1 MGMKYRIINHIM
13 TEEKKEDQID
23 GQLASAPAGAPE
35 SSRAQAFGIF
45 IIELIK
51 IGLLAALTI
60 GLIRYFLFKPFYVK
74 GASMEPNFY
83 DHEYLI
89 VDELSYRFRAPERG
103 EVVVFRYPGNPQEYF
118 LKRVI
123 GLPGERVKI
132 SEGHV
137 TIYNSAHPEGV
148 AVEESY
154 LPKDLSTIGEE
165 ITTLSD
171 KEYFV
176 LGDNRPNSYDSRRFG
191 PINYDAI
198 VGRAWFRG
206 WPVSRIQTFTT
217 PGFNL

>member
-1 MGMKYRIINHIM
+1 MAER
-13 TEEKKEDQID
+13 KESDQLED
-23 GQLASAPAGAPE
+23 SSAASAAGAPGN
-35 SSRAQAFGIF
+35 SRVQAFGIF

-51 IGLLAALTI
+51 VGLLAALMI

-89 VDELSYRFRAPERG
+89 VDELSYRFRPPARG
-103 EVVVFRYPGNPQEYF
+103 EVVVFHYPGNTKEYF

-132 SEGHV
+132 SEGRV
-137 TIYNSAHPEGV
+137 TIYNPEYPEGV

-154 LPKDLSTIGEE
+154 LSKDLTTAGEE
-165 ITTLSD
+165 ITTLGD
-171 KEYFV
+171 QEYFV

-191 PINYDAI
+191 PVSLDAI

-217 PGFNL
+217 PAFNL

>member
-1 MGMKYRIINHIM
+1 ML
-13 TEEKKEDQID
+13 EEKKKE
-23 GQLASAPAGAPE
+23 QLELTPAPAGAGVPGTP
-35 SSRAQAFGIF
+35 RAQAFGVF

-51 IGLLAALTI
+51 VGLLAALTI

-83 DHEYLI
+83 DNEYLI

-103 EVVVFRYPGNPQEYF
+103 EVVVFRYPGDPSEYF

-132 SEGHV
+132 SNGHV
-137 TIYNSAHPEGV
+137 TIYNSEHPEGV
-148 AVEESY
+148 EVSESY
-154 LPKDLSTIGEE
+154 LPKDLATTGDET
-165 ITTLSD
+165 TTLGD

-176 LGDNRPNSYDSRRFG
+176 LGDNRPNSFDSRRFG
-191 PINYDAI
+191 PISLDAI
-198 VGRAWFRG
+198 VGRAWIRG
-206 WPVSRIQTFTT
+206 WPLSRVQTFTT